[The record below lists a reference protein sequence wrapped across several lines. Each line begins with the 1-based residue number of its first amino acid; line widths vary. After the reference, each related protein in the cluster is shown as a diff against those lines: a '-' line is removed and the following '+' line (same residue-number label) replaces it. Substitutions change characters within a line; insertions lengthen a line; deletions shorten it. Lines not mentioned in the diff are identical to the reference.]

1 MQIRH
6 QFLMVML
13 CLFTTV
19 HYSQTEE
26 LFHGLQWKESLSSAR
41 AKIEPH
47 SGEARIYANEQPTF
61 PLSEKKEEHLVI
73 QDLKTDYGPIAEVVF
88 TFADDQLVYIE
99 AYGKAVEVLIG
110 HRKDTAQT
118 YMDYKG
124 YWKDLVITKTGVDKV
139 WLLTPE
145 AAHPNLFT
153 WNNPYLPVNQ
163 GQNDPIDPS
172 VKIPEFLKMGASLE
186 DLKPALEAASA
197 FTYQQELDGNDPNAQ
212 LQIDCF
218 GVPYAGFPRKFE
230 ARFGDGKLN
239 MVWILTGKGEE
250 DRLRNGLVE
259 TYGPAL
265 YTNEAWEAYN
275 NWEVMLRKDKPE
287 ILLLTPQLAEY
298 YRKEYF
304 KQ

>member
-1 MQIRH
+1 MQYLHKSIVVIV
-6 QFLMVML
+6 FLMASI
-13 CLFTTV
+13 T
-19 HYSQTEE
+19 YSQTEE
-26 LFHGLQWKESLSSAR
+26 LFYGVKWEESLSSVR
-41 AKIEPH
+41 QKIESH
-47 SGEARIYANEQPTF
+47 TGELHLYSPNNISF
-61 PLSEKKEEHLVI
+61 PLAEEQEDHLVS
-73 QDLKTDYGPIAEVVF
+73 LNFNSPHGTVEEVVF

-99 AYGKAVEVLIG
+99 AFGNAVESLIG

-124 YWKDLVITKTGVDKV
+124 YWKDLIIAKTKDDKV

-153 WNNPYLPVNQ
+153 WNNPYLPVNKGKNQ
-163 GQNDPIDPS
+163 LVEPS
-172 VKIPEFLKMGASLE
+172 VRLPEYLKMGASLE
-186 DLKPALEAASA
+186 DLQPALEEASA
-197 FTYQQELDGNDPNAQ
+197 FTYQQELDGSDPNAQ

-218 GVPYAGFPRKFE
+218 GVAYAGFPRKFE

-250 DRLRNGLVE
+250 DRLRQRIVE

-265 YTNEAWEAYN
+265 FKDEAWEAYN
-275 NWEVMLRKDKPE
+275 NWQLMLRKDKPE
-287 ILLLTPQLAEY
+287 ILLLTPRLAEY